1 MIAARADLSDGPAP
15 TGQTIARSSAAL
27 VVSGLGTAV
36 LGLVYWV
43 LAGRMYPASEV
54 GAAAAVITTATMLS
68 AFGNLGIGAYLER
81 FLPIAGERSLTLPSR
96 GLLIGASCG
105 ALLGCG
111 FLIVGPTSEMFD
123 GAAQMWMFP
132 IVVVVLSSF
141 AMLDHVSIAMGRAD
155 WSAQKNIVHAVAK
168 LAAAAAL
175 ALSADRLGLI
185 GSWVVT
191 AAVAAALLWWVA
203 RRELRLRAADVA
215 FTPTA
220 LPPWQTQRRFLAG
233 NYGVYVAGA
242 ITPLIL
248 PPVVI
253 ARVGA
258 DQNAYFSIVWSL
270 VSAVLVLLTM
280 LLGPYVA
287 AMSADDA
294 ARPANSPVSP
304 NVPATPNAPALPNA
318 QVALR
323 RTRQFVAILVG
334 GATMA
339 ALVLIVIGPVFLRLA
354 GLDYAAHG
362 TVLLRLGATALP
374 LAAVGL
380 AYVGICRVR
389 CRLGPALAVQVISA
403 VTMLS
408 LTAAWIGDHGLIAAG
423 WAMIIA
429 EGTAALLVAVPLTRA
444 VTGRAQLAPS

>member
-1 MIAARADLSDGPAP
+1 
-15 TGQTIARSSAAL
+15 
-27 VVSGLGTAV
+27 
-36 LGLVYWV
+36 
-43 LAGRMYPASEV
+43 
-54 GAAAAVITTATMLS
+54 
-68 AFGNLGIGAYLER
+68 
-81 FLPIAGERSLTLPSR
+81 
-96 GLLIGASCG
+96 
-105 ALLGCG
+105 
-111 FLIVGPTSEMFD
+111 
-123 GAAQMWMFP
+123 
-132 IVVVVLSSF
+132 
-141 AMLDHVSIAMGRAD
+141 SIAMGRAD

-191 AAVAAALLWWVA
+191 AAIAAALLWWVA
-203 RRELRLRAADVA
+203 RRELRLRAADLVS
-215 FTPTA
+215 TSMA
-220 LPPWQTQRRFLAG
+220 LPAWRTQRRFLAG

-304 NVPATPNAPALPNA
+304 NV

-334 GATMA
+334 GAMVA

-354 GLDYAAHG
+354 GADYAAHG

-380 AYVGICRVR
+380 AFVGICRVR

-423 WAMIIA
+423 WAMVIA
-429 EGTAALLVAVPLTRA
+429 EGTAATLVAVPLARA
-444 VTGRAQLAPS
+444 LGGRAQLGPS

>member
-168 LAAAAAL
+168 LAAAATL

-191 AAVAAALLWWVA
+191 AAIAAALLWWVA
-203 RRELRLRAADVA
+203 RRELRLRAADLA
-215 FTPTA
+215 STSMA
-220 LPPWQTQRRFLAG
+220 LPAWRTQRRFLAG

-294 ARPANSPVSP
+294 ARPANSPVLPNSPVSP
-304 NVPATPNAPALPNA
+304 NV

-334 GATMA
+334 GAMVA

-354 GLDYAAHG
+354 GPDYAAHG

>member
-123 GAAQMWMFP
+123 GAVQMWMFP

-191 AAVAAALLWWVA
+191 AAIAAALLWWFA
-203 RRELRLRAADVA
+203 RRELRLRAADLVS
-215 FTPTA
+215 TSMA
-220 LPPWQTQRRFLAG
+220 LPAWRTQRRFLAG

-304 NVPATPNAPALPNA
+304 NV

-334 GATMA
+334 GAMVA

-354 GLDYAAHG
+354 GADYAAHG

-380 AYVGICRVR
+380 AFVGICRVR
-389 CRLGPALAVQVISA
+389 CRLGPALAVQMISA

-423 WAMIIA
+423 WAMVIA
-429 EGTAALLVAVPLTRA
+429 EGTAATLVAVPLARA
-444 VTGRAQLAPS
+444 LGGRAQLGPS

>member
-155 WSAQKNIVHAVAK
+155 WSAQKNIGHAVAK
-168 LAAAAAL
+168 LAAAAVL
-175 ALSADRLGLI
+175 ALSADRLGLV

-258 DQNAYFSIVWSL
+258 DPNAYFSIVWSL

-294 ARPANSPVSP
+294 TRAANAL
-304 NVPATPNAPALPNA
+304 ATPDT

-354 GLDYAAHG
+354 GPDYAAHG

>member
-123 GAAQMWMFP
+123 GAVQMWMFP

-191 AAVAAALLWWVA
+191 AAIAAALLWWVA
-203 RRELRLRAADVA
+203 RRELRLRAADLVS
-215 FTPTA
+215 TSMA
-220 LPPWQTQRRFLAG
+220 LPAWRTQRRFLAG

-304 NVPATPNAPALPNA
+304 NV

-334 GATMA
+334 GAMVA

-354 GLDYAAHG
+354 GADYAAHG

-380 AYVGICRVR
+380 AFVGICRVR

-423 WAMIIA
+423 WAMVIA
-429 EGTAALLVAVPLTRA
+429 EGTAATLVAVPLARA
-444 VTGRAQLAPS
+444 LGGRAQLGPS